1 MDGKFDPGG
10 KLQIDGPRE
19 APLFLPVVLPP
30 YLYHMQDE
38 HEQHGS

>member
-19 APLFLPVVLPP
+19 APLFLPVVLPSLP
-30 YLYHMQDE
+30 VPHARRA
-38 HEQHGS
+38 